1 MPRELTQLEQEVAS
15 HPSVAWWR
23 AKMHGGIADHR
34 EGYFSL
40 SGGIAELFIDAARY
54 QAPSRA
60 GKDWDVLADHV
71 RSLVVLMAKI
81 VRDDRP
87 MRQGELDCAHR
98 NLGATKECRRQHT
111 LAAELFFTLDVPR
124 TMFSWERDAWR
135 SAVAVRRAAKGL
147 LNLYVFPSFGEER
160 VCQSDGGILHEA
172 CERYFGRVKPE
183 AVASD
188 GARREHFVEID
199 TREQGAGFEQPLV
212 IADPP
217 SISELMAEIPR
228 EVQSRRSPIHFRLP
242 RNDRTAYAPPGEE
255 HDYVLNCAYV
265 GLFNPV
271 RCSLAERRNA
281 VADLRKG
288 MRGCRVWSP
297 VERDFRGV
305 IVTRGSAKRFPAYP
319 RNKLDF
325 LMFV

>member
-23 AKMHGGIADHR
+23 AKMRKGIGGHK
-34 EGYFSL
+34 EGHFSL
-40 SGGIAELFIDAARY
+40 GGKVTDLFIGAAQY

-60 GKDWDVLADHV
+60 RKDWDVLADHLQ
-71 RSLVVLMAKI
+71 SLNVLMAK
-81 VRDDRP
+81 VARDSGT

-98 NLGATKECRRQHT
+98 NLGAIGECKRQHT
-111 LAAELFFTLDVPR
+111 LAAELFFMLDVPCA
-124 TMFSWERDAWR
+124 MFSWERDAWR
-135 SAVAVRRAAKGL
+135 SAVAARRAAKGL
-147 LNLYVFPSFGEER
+147 LDIYVFPSFGEEHACR
-160 VCQSDGGILHEA
+160 SDGGILHEA

-199 TREQGAGFEQPLV
+199 TREVGMWFEQPLV

-228 EVQSRRSPIHFRLP
+228 DVQRRRPPIHFRLP
-242 RNDRTAYAPPGEE
+242 RNDRTSYAPPEKE

-265 GLFNPV
+265 GLFDPV
-271 RCSLAERRNA
+271 HRGLAERRSA
-281 VADLRKG
+281 IADLRKG
-288 MRGCRVWSP
+288 MRGFHVWTP

-305 IVTRGSAKRFPAYP
+305 IITRGSAKRFPAFLK
-319 RNKLDF
+319 NKCDF
-325 LMFV
+325 FMFV